1 MLVLTRKPGEKLR
14 VGGALVIEVAAAERG
29 RVTFAFETTQPL
41 TLMPGDVLIEAGG
54 GAPVRVS
61 RKVDD
66 SVLIGS
72 DPVQQIE
79 VLVVSVKGEA
89 VRVGIKAPREMRV
102 YREEVWREIA
112 DANAA
117 ASEVVAV
124 DPAALS
130 ALLKKKKKPGT
141 GETDNGTPPS
151 PGV

>member
-29 RVTFAFETTQPL
+29 RVTFAFETSQPL

-54 GAPVRVS
+54 GVPVRVS

-66 SVLIGS
+66 SVLVGS
-72 DPVQQIE
+72 DPQRQVE

-89 VRVGIKAPREMRV
+89 VRVGIKAPRELQV

-112 DANAA
+112 AQNEA
-117 ASEVVAV
+117 ASAPVEL
-124 DPAALS
+124 DPSALS
-130 ALLKKKKKPGT
+130 ELLKQQKK
-141 GETDNGTPPS
+141 D
-151 PGV
+151 